1 MGTLRHGARMAQSAV
16 SIEEVWKTFRLY
28 QEKNNYLKTALLRG
42 RRARYDEFLALKDV
56 SMEIEEGST
65 FGIVGSNGS
74 GKSTLLKCLVG
85 ILTPDKGRIVSRG
98 RIAALLELGAGFHPD
113 LSGREN
119 IYLNGAIL
127 GMTHSDIDRNI
138 SEIVEFS
145 GLGQFIDMPVKTY
158 SSGMVVRLG
167 FSVAT
172 NVDPDILVIDEVL
185 AVGDE
190 SFQQRCYERMEQFK
204 RDGKTIVIVSHGL
217 AQVAQLCSRTAWLDH
232 GVVRQVGPTYEVIRE
247 YAGES
252 HTAQKLAQGTGKRW
266 GSGEVTVESVHL
278 TNLPNGNTE
287 RMSTGAPVEIAIDYH
302 VHEKCDHLVV
312 GLSISTLQGIGL
324 FASNTKRRS
333 LPISPELGPGR
344 ISFRVDDFPLLEGV
358 YSVTVVLSDDVET
371 HEYDHWEDGVRF
383 SVDQGAIYDGGL
395 IRIDGAWV
403 LPTG

>member
-1 MGTLRHGARMAQSAV
+1 MAHSAV

-42 RRARYDEFLALKDV
+42 RRARYEEFLALKDV
-56 SMEIEEGST
+56 SLEIEEGST

-85 ILTPDKGRIVSRG
+85 ILSPDKGRIVARG

-127 GMTHSDIDRNI
+127 GMTHSDIDKNLSDI
-138 SEIVEFS
+138 IEFS
-145 GLGQFIDMPVKTY
+145 GLEQFIDMPVKTY

-232 GVVRQVGPTYEVIRE
+232 GVVRQVGPTYDVIRE
-247 YAGES
+247 YSGES

-266 GSGEVTVESVHL
+266 GSGEVTIEAVRLV
-278 TNLPNGNTE
+278 NA
-287 RMSTGAPVEIAIDYH
+287 STGSIDRMETGKPAEISIDYR
-302 VHEKCDHLVV
+302 VNQECEKLVV
-312 GLSISTLQGIGL
+312 GIRISTLQGLGL
-324 FASNTKRRS
+324 YGTNTKRRAI
-333 LPISPELGPGR
+333 PISPRLGPGT
-344 ISFRVDDFPLLEGV
+344 ISFRVEDLPLLEGV
-358 YSVTVVLSDDVET
+358 YSLTVALTDEIET

-383 SVDQGAIYDGGL
+383 SVGQGFNRDDGL
-395 IRIDGAWV
+395 VRVDGNWI
-403 LPTG
+403 LT